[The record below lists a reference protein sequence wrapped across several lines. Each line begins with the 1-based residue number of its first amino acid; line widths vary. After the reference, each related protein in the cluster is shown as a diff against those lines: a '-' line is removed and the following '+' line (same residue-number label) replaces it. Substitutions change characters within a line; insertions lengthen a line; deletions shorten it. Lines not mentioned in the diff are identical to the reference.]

1 MMANHRRTNN
11 VITVVNTGT
20 SLENVAKKRDQ
31 RGVLVAAAQDGRTI
45 MMRISDPRQDFSVS
59 MENRQESNQIQK
71 DEVREQKRGKER

>member
-45 MMRISDPRQDFSVS
+45 MMRTSDPRQDFSVS

>member
-1 MMANHRRTNN
+1 MSNHRRTNN

-45 MMRISDPRQDFSVS
+45 TMRTSDPRQDFSVAVF
-59 MENRQESNQIQK
+59 
-71 DEVREQKRGKER
+71 DREQTRIKPNSER

>member
-1 MMANHRRTNN
+1 MANHRRTNN

-45 MMRISDPRQDFSVS
+45 MMRTSDPRQDFSVS